1 MGTLLL
7 QNHVAKKAVFCQFS
21 GSVRPIE
28 LQSVVNPH
36 MTFCTPI
43 MYILP
48 NIDISTKSSENAL
61 PTKKC
66 TKHAAYHKKV
76 PQKNFPCMG
85 KKSGQYYII
94 QQAIRIVGSGNK

>member
-1 MGTLLL
+1 
-7 QNHVAKKAVFCQFS
+7 
-21 GSVRPIE
+21 
-28 LQSVVNPH
+28 
-36 MTFCTPI
+36 
-43 MYILP
+43 MYVLP

-85 KKSGQYYII
+85 KKSGQRLLTSIFDRSLVTVI
-94 QQAIRIVGSGNK
+94 LPLFAFFGF